1 MDTAEQLTASAASA
15 VMSVLAHEDV
25 PPLRALHHPGYLRE
39 FSSEVVRGPGDEHY
53 IALTVPKRGY
63 GTYKRRGPKN
73 RAIPPECDTKQL
85 EAVFA
90 MLLPAPFKCIA
101 VRNALTHVI
110 VYLSSK
116 EVEHDTS
123 TFDAGSKPLL

>member
-25 PPLRALHHPGYLRE
+25 PPLRALHHPNYLRE
-39 FSSEVVRGPGDEHY
+39 LLPEVVQIGDGY
-53 IALTVPKRGY
+53 CLALTIPKRGY

-101 VRNALTHVI
+101 VRNALESIVI
-110 VYLSSK
+110 YVGGKYDEAANCRNGGRK
-116 EVEHDTS
+116 
-123 TFDAGSKPLL
+123 LL